1 MPFFQ
6 VRQRVSPSCQYR
18 LRSAIK
24 VIVAIKMTR
33 NGTTQAW
40 HLTAS
45 KRSLNYYDL

>member
-6 VRQRVSPSCQYR
+6 VRQRVSPFYQYR

-24 VIVAIKMTR
+24 VIAAVEMAR